1 MVYGAQSGT
10 SQCWKR
16 KLNRSER
23 FAAQFGLNLPLV
35 QGPMGGISGPRLVA
49 AVADAGALGILPIWH
64 LDLQRARAAIAET
77 FDMTKRTFAVNIR
90 ADLHQQ
96 NHIACALDAG
106 VTAFHLFWGD
116 PAASMAAI
124 RQGSGRMIATV
135 SDADTTKAALDSGAL
150 ALIAQGV
157 EAGGHVFGSA
167 PLDALLDEVLTLAG
181 NTPVI
186 AAGGL
191 TDSGDVVNVLDQ
203 GAAGALLG
211 TRFVA
216 TPESDAHEVYHRAL
230 ISAQAE
236 DTVRTCCFDIS
247 WPNAPHRVLRNSTY
261 RRWEEAGMPAPGARP
276 GEHASV
282 ATIAGRV
289 EFPRYHAHPPTK
301 AMTGDVEAMTLYA
314 GTGVA
319 KIASIL
325 PAAEIVREIGLALA
339 QRPQR

>member
-1 MVYGAQSGT
+1 M
-10 SQCWKR
+10 
-16 KLNRSER
+16 NHSER
-23 FAAQFGLNLPLV
+23 FAAQFGLELPLV
-35 QGPMGGISGPRLVA
+35 QGPMGGISGPRLVS
-49 AVADAGALGILPIWH
+49 AVAEAGALGILPIWH
-64 LDLQRARAAIAET
+64 LDLEKVRATIAGT
-77 FDMTKRTFAVNIR
+77 FGATKRTFAVNIR
-90 ADLHQQ
+90 ADLNQQ
-96 NHIACALDAG
+96 DHIACALDAG

-124 RQGSGRMIATV
+124 RRWNARMIATV
-135 SDADTTKAALDSGAL
+135 SDTDTTKAALDSGAV

-157 EAGGHVFGSA
+157 EAGGHVFGST
-167 PLDALLDEVLTLAG
+167 PLDALLEEVIALAG
-181 NTPVI
+181 DTPVI

-191 TDSGDVVNVLDQ
+191 ADSTDVLDVLDQ

-230 ISAQAE
+230 IAAHAE

-247 WPNAPHRVLRNSTY
+247 WPDAPHRVLRNSTY
-261 RRWEEAGMPAPGARP
+261 RMWEEAGMPAPGARP
-276 GEHASV
+276 GEHESV

-289 EFPRYHAHPPTK
+289 ELPRYHAHPPTS
-301 AMTGDVEAMTLYA
+301 AMTGNVEALTLYA

-319 KIASIL
+319 KIKSIL

-339 QRPQR
+339 KRRQR

>member
-1 MVYGAQSGT
+1 M
-10 SQCWKR
+10 
-16 KLNRSER
+16 NRTER
-23 FAAQFGLNLPLV
+23 FITQFALDLPIV

-49 AVADAGALGILPIWH
+49 AVAEAGALGILPIWH
-64 LDLQRARAAIAET
+64 LDLQRARTAIAET
-77 FDMTKRTFAVNIR
+77 FASTQRTFAVNLR
-90 ADLHQQ
+90 ADLRQLD
-96 NHIACALDAG
+96 HIACAFDAG
-106 VTAFHLFWGD
+106 VTDFHLFWGD
-116 PAASMAAI
+116 PAALMSAI
-124 RQGSGRMIATV
+124 RRGRGRMIATV

-150 ALIAQGV
+150 ALIAQGG

-167 PLDALLDEVLTLAG
+167 PLNALLEEVLGLAG
-181 NTPVI
+181 DTPVI

-191 TDSGDVVNVLDQ
+191 TDSSDVVDVLDQ

-230 ISAQAE
+230 IAAQAA

-261 RRWEEAGMPAPGARP
+261 RIWENAGMPAAGARP
-276 GEHASV
+276 GEHESV
-282 ATIAGRV
+282 ATIAGRA

-314 GTGVA
+314 GTGVT
-319 KIASIL
+319 KITSIRS
-325 PAAEIVREIGLALA
+325 AAEIVHDIGLALA
-339 QRPQR
+339 QHPRR

>member
-1 MVYGAQSGT
+1 M
-10 SQCWKR
+10 
-16 KLNRSER
+16 NRSER
-23 FAAQFGLNLPLV
+23 FAAQFALHLPLV

-49 AVADAGALGILPIWH
+49 AVAEAGALGILPIWH
-64 LDLQRARAAIAET
+64 LDLQRARAAIDET
-77 FDMTKRTFAVNIR
+77 FNSTRRTFAVNIR

-96 NHIACALDAG
+96 DHIACALDAG
-106 VTAFHLFWGD
+106 VTAFHLFWGS
-116 PAASMAAI
+116 PAASMVAI
-124 RQGSGRMIATV
+124 RRGRGRMIATV

-150 ALIAQGV
+150 ALIAQGG

-167 PLDALLDEVLTLAG
+167 PLDTLLEEVLGLAG
-181 NTPVI
+181 DTPVI

-191 TDSGDVVNVLDQ
+191 TDSSDVVEVLDQ

-230 ISAQAE
+230 IAAKAD

-261 RRWEEAGMPAPGARP
+261 RIWEEAGMPSAGARP
-276 GEHASV
+276 GEHESV

-319 KIASIL
+319 KITSIR
-325 PAAEIVREIGLALA
+325 PAAEIIHEIGLALA
-339 QRPQR
+339 QRPER